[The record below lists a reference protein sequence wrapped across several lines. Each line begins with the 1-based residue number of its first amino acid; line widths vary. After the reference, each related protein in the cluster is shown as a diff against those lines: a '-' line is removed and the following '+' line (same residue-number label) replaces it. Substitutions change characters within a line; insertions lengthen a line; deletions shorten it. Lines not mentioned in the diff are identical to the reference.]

1 MNNTNITISTKS
13 IIIFISLILG
23 SIFLYF
29 IKDVILLFFASFI
42 IASALVPSVNWISR
56 KIPRGLVVALIYII
70 GLVLLVTLLIPFIM
84 LIISQTREFIDK
96 FPTYW
101 QAVIKIL
108 DDIEIQALSMGFA
121 FTPDFEQ
128 LFSTLNVTWQNI
140 ITKSIDI
147 TINIFGGI
155 IAAFTLSVIVMF
167 LLLDGKPIKK
177 AFLDFFPQKH
187 RKQAEY
193 IIEIITKRVGGYVRG
208 QIALMIVVGLLTAL
222 GLAII
227 GLDFALVLGIIA
239 GVLEIIPI
247 AGPII
252 ASVPGIIIGFAH
264 DPWMGLWATLV
275 YIIVQRIENNL
286 LSPMIMGKFL
296 ELHPLII
303 IAAVLIAASTLGV
316 FGVILSPAIAAVI
329 YVLIQELYLKKIQ
342 NEAP

>member
-13 IIIFISLILG
+13 IIVFFSFIIG
-23 SIFLYF
+23 IIFLYL

-42 IASALVPSVNWISR
+42 IASALVPSVNWISQ
-56 KIPRGLVVALIYII
+56 KIPRGIVVALIYII
-70 GLVLLVTLLIPFIM
+70 GLVLLVTLLIPFII
-84 LIISQTREFIDK
+84 LIITQTREFLDK

-101 QAVIKIL
+101 ESVLQFL
-108 DDIEIQALSMGFA
+108 NDIEIQAISMGFS
-121 FTPDFEQ
+121 FIPDFEQ
-128 LFSTLNVTWQNI
+128 LISTLNVTWQDI

-147 TINIFGGI
+147 TIYIFGGLV
-155 IAAFTLSVIVMF
+155 AAFTLSVIVMF
-167 LLLDGKPIKK
+167 LLLDGKPLKR
-177 AFLDFFPQKH
+177 AYLNFFPPKH
-187 RKQAEY
+187 REQAEY
-193 IIEIITKRVGGYVRG
+193 ITGIITKRVGGYVRG
-208 QIALMIVVGLLTAL
+208 QLALMIAVGVLTTL

-239 GVLEIIPI
+239 GILEIIPI
-247 AGPII
+247 AGPVI

-329 YVLIQELYLKKIQ
+329 YVLVQELYLKKIQ
-342 NEAP
+342 NET